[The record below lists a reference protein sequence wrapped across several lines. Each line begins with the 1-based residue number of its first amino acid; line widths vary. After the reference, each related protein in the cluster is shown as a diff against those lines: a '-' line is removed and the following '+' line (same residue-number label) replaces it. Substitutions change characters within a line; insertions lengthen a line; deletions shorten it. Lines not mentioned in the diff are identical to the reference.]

1 MIKRKHCQNG
11 GNPYRIKF
19 VTVWAEINYCIRSLK
34 QFFFKNELETKESLE
49 ICGKLRKEVEKFG

>member
-34 QFFFKNELETKESLE
+34 QFELETKESLE